1 MNRIVRDED
10 RFNVDPEIQAL
21 LAELRSL
28 TNGPAAGGTMTTR
41 IKRCVAG
48 LGAAVLLAGCGQG
61 TGPVA
66 TLAPDLGKRV
76 VAPHGVVASAH
87 PRASEAGLEILRQG
101 GNAVDAAVATAFA
114 IGVVEP
120 EMSGLGG
127 SGAMLVWTQQLRRAD
142 YLDFYASQPIAA
154 FRAAQAVG
162 RDSMAPLRVV
172 GVPGLVAGLLAAQ
185 ERLGRLT
192 RAQVMAP
199 AIRLAE
205 EGFPMYPVLR
215 SMIER
220 DTADLRKD
228 SVAAALYLRGGRPA
242 DLGEHFANPALARVL
257 RQIAQEGPTGFY
269 QGPVAHDVVARMHAG
284 GHPVRLEDFGQYQP
298 TWKRPLC
305 TAYNGRVLLSAPPP
319 EGGMQMLA
327 TVKLL
332 DPGAAAAA
340 GLPSRAA
347 RAFDL
352 FASAMR
358 VGQTTNRANGDPR
371 WEPVPARGTISDRFA
386 DQRRAD
392 VGTGQAVASVAP
404 MDAGPFDGDPSPE
417 ACRPFDPYGA
427 APPAA
432 VAPPADPGPAGGET
446 THMSVVD
453 AEGNAVAVTVT
464 NSSVFGSG
472 AAVDGFFLNNSGAT
486 VTQAELDWPGA
497 PAWLTRITTIAP
509 TVVLRDGSVE
519 MVVGSPGGGLI
530 PLAIAQTIWYVLDY
544 DLDPLAA
551 VRMPR
556 ISPNAASPRVA
567 VEDGIDPPV
576 LAGARAMG
584 YQPVPSGFEYA
595 RLYLVLRRNGSWI
608 GVADP
613 RHDGQVRGY

>member
-1 MNRIVRDED
+1 MNARLACRL
-10 RFNVDPEIQAL
+10 AL
-21 LAELRSL
+21 FSVALFFTACGHPA
-28 TNGPAAGGTMTTR
+28 GPA
-41 IKRCVAG
+41 
-48 LGAAVLLAGCGQG
+48 
-61 TGPVA
+61 A
-66 TLAPDLGKRV
+66 TLAPDVGKRI
-76 VAPHGVVASAH
+76 VAEHGVVASAH
-87 PRASEAGLEILRQG
+87 PLASEAGLAVLQQG

-120 EMSGLGG
+120 QMSGLGG
-127 SGAMLVWTQQLRRAD
+127 SGAMLVWIQEARRAD
-142 YLDFYASQPIAA
+142 YLDFYASQPIAS
-154 FRAAQAVG
+154 FRAAGVAG
-162 RDSMAPLRVV
+162 RDSTAPLRVV

-185 ERLGRLT
+185 ERFGRLT
-192 RAQVMAP
+192 RAQVLAP
-199 AIRLAE
+199 VVRLAE
-205 EGFPMYPVLR
+205 VGFPMYPVLR

-220 DTADLRKD
+220 DTADLRRD
-228 SVAAALYLRGGRPA
+228 SVAAALYLSGGRPPG
-242 DLGEHFANPALARVL
+242 LGEQVANPALARAL
-257 RQIAQEGPTGFY
+257 LQIAADGPAAFY
-269 QGPVAHDVVARMHAG
+269 RGQIARDVVARMNAG
-284 GHPVRLEDFGQYQP
+284 GHPVRLEDFSQYQP

-305 TAYNGRVLLSAPPP
+305 AVHDRRVLLSAPPP

-327 TVKLL
+327 TVRLL
-332 DPGAAAAA
+332 DPAAAAEY
-340 GLPSRAA
+340 GLPSRDP

-358 VGQTTNRANGDPR
+358 VGQTTNRANYDPR
-371 WEPVPARGTISDRFA
+371 WVPVPARGTISDRFTR
-386 DQRRAD
+386 QRQSE
-392 VGTGQAVASVAP
+392 VGTGRAAASIAP
-404 MDAGPFDGDPSPE
+404 VDASPFDGDAAPE
-417 ACRPFDPYGA
+417 ACRAFDPYGA
-427 APPAA
+427 APPVTAG
-432 VAPPADPGPAGGET
+432 PPDDEGPAPGET
-446 THMSVVD
+446 THISVVD
-453 AEGNAVAVTVT
+453 DEGNAVAVTVT

-472 AAVDGFFLNNSGAT
+472 TMVDGFFLNNSGAN
-486 VTQAELDWPGA
+486 VTQEALDRPNA

-556 ISPNAASPRVA
+556 ISPSAASPNVA
-567 VEDGIDPPV
+567 VEDGIDPAV

-595 RLYLVLRRNGSWI
+595 RIYLVVRRSGKWI

>member
-1 MNRIVRDED
+1 M
-10 RFNVDPEIQAL
+10 
-21 LAELRSL
+21 RSVLCL
-28 TNGPAAGGTMTTR
+28 T
-41 IKRCVAG
+41 G
-48 LGAAVLLAGCGQG
+48 LGLAVVLAGCGQG
-61 TGPVA
+61 TGAVA

-76 VAPHGVVASAH
+76 VAEHGVVASAH
-87 PRASEAGLEILRQG
+87 PRASEAGLEILQQG
-101 GNAVDAAVATAFA
+101 GNAVDAAVAAAFA

-127 SGAMLVWTQQLRRAD
+127 SGAMLVWTQQPRQAD
-142 YLDFYASQPIAA
+142 FLDFYASQPIAA
-154 FRAAQAVG
+154 FRAAQAAG
-162 RDSMAPLRVV
+162 RDSTAPLRVV

-185 ERLGRLT
+185 ERFGRLT
-192 RAQVMAP
+192 RAQAMAP

-215 SMIER
+215 YMIER
-220 DTADLRKD
+220 DTAGLRKD
-228 SVAAALYLRGGRPA
+228 PVAAALYLPGGRPP
-242 DLGEHFANPALARVL
+242 DLGEHVANPELARVL
-257 RQIAQEGPTGFY
+257 RQIAQEGPTAFY
-269 QGPVAHDVVARMHAG
+269 QGQVARDVVARMHAG
-284 GHPVRLEDFGQYQP
+284 GHPVRLEDFSQYRP

-305 TAYNGRVLLSAPPP
+305 TAYNGRVLLSAAPP

-332 DPGAAAAA
+332 DPAQAAAA
-340 GLPSRAA
+340 GLPSRDA

-371 WEPVPARGTISDRFA
+371 WEPVPARGTISERFA
-386 DQRRAD
+386 AQRRAE
-392 VGTGQAVASVAP
+392 VGAGRAAASIGPV
-404 MDAGPFDGDPSPE
+404 DASPFDRDPTPE
-417 ACRPFDPYGA
+417 ACGPFDPYGA
-427 APPAA
+427 APPVAA
-432 VAPPADPGPAGGET
+432 APPADQEPAGGET
-446 THMSVVD
+446 THISVVD

-486 VTQAELDWPGA
+486 ITQAELDQSGG

-509 TVVLRDGSVE
+509 TVVLRDRSVE

-530 PLAIAQTIWYVLDY
+530 PMAIAQAIWYVLDY

-556 ISPNAASPRVA
+556 ISPSAASPRVA

-584 YQPVPSGFEYA
+584 YQPAPSGFEYA
-595 RLYLVLRRNGSWI
+595 RLYLVVRRDGRWI